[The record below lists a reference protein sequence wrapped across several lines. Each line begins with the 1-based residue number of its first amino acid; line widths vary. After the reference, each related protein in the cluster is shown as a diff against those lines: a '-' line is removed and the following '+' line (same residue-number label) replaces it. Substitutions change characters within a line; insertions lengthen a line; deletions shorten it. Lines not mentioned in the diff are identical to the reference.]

1 MHILFLCT
9 GNSCRSQMAEGW
21 MRHLGAELAP
31 ELNLKVSSAGLEA
44 HGVNPRAVACM
55 QQQGIDISSHT
66 SDILTDSMLADADL
80 IVTVCSHADAN
91 CPLVPPTIEKRHI
104 PFDDP
109 AKATGTEQEIA
120 DCFTRVCGEIRD
132 ALQSLVLQL
141 KEKAA

>member
-1 MHILFLCT
+1 
-9 GNSCRSQMAEGW
+9 
-21 MRHLGAELAP
+21 MRYLGAELAP

-120 DCFTRVCGEIRD
+120 DCFTRVCVEIRD

>member
-21 MRHLGAELAP
+21 MRHLGEELAP
-31 ELNLKVSSAGLEA
+31 ELNLEVSSAGLEA
-44 HGVNPRAVACM
+44 HGVNPRAVTCM
-55 QQQGIDISSHT
+55 QQQGVDISGHS
-66 SDILTDSMLADADL
+66 SDVLTDKMLADANL

-91 CPLVPPTIEKRHI
+91 CPLVPPTLEKRHI

-109 AKATGTEQEIA
+109 AKATGSEQEIT
-120 DCFTRVCGEIRD
+120 DCFNRVCEEIR
-132 ALQSLVLQL
+132 QSLHHLILEL